1 MDSPSVISNNLD
13 DDFKMISHVYSL
25 KPNIPLAFIMLFSS
39 LNPSLAQARKSGSKV
54 SRLQDLPL
62 PPLEPVHV
70 NAKHTLKSDNII
82 TQSPRLPA
90 LLELVMRH

>member
-1 MDSPSVISNNLD
+1 
-13 DDFKMISHVYSL
+13 MISHIY
-25 KPNIPLAFIMLFSS
+25 IPENQTFHLHLSYCFFPLNSS
-39 LNPSLAQARKSGSKV
+39 LPQPRKSGSKV